1 MIHFDASEREAVM
14 ASEPESVEEMYRSA
28 VRTAAAGLAINLT
41 LGVVKL
47 VGGVVGHSFALI
59 SDAVNSIGDSLG
71 SVIVLFALRVA
82 QKPPDSDHPYGHTRA
97 EAVAG
102 LSVAWIIIFS
112 ALSVGW
118 EAIQGLGDKQS
129 IPALWTLWIAAG
141 NMVLKEGLYHFNKT
155 IGERVGSQSLVANA
169 WDHRADALCSFAAV
183 IGLAAV
189 QWGGKRFALAD
200 EIAALVV
207 VVLILVSASR
217 LLRGSATELM
227 DEQADD
233 ETVDAIRQAALEV
246 DGVRA
251 VEKLRV
257 RKSGMEC
264 FADIH
269 VEVDPHLTVERGHKI
284 GHDVKERL
292 INEITSLRDVLV
304 HLEPETNRP
313 ESPPHDQ

>member
-1 MIHFDASEREAVM
+1 MADAGA
-14 ASEPESVEEMYRSA
+14 PESVEAMYRSA
-28 VRTAAAGLAINLT
+28 TRTAAAGLAINLT

-47 VGGVVGHSFALI
+47 LGGIFGRSFALV

-71 SVIVLFALRVA
+71 TAIVLFALRVA
-82 QKPPDSDHPYGHTRA
+82 QKPPDPDHPYGHTRA

-102 LSVAWIIIFS
+102 ISVAWIIIFS

-118 EAIQGLGDKQS
+118 EAIQGLRDKQS
-129 IPALWTLWIAAG
+129 VPAFWTLWIAAA
-141 NMVLKEGLYHFNKT
+141 NVVIKEVLYHVNKA
-155 IGERVGSQSLVANA
+155 IGERIGSQSLVANA
-169 WDHRADALCSFAAV
+169 WDHRADALSSLAAV

-189 QWGGKRFALAD
+189 QWGGKRFVLAD

-207 VVLILVSASR
+207 VALILISSVR
-217 LLRGSATELM
+217 LLRNSAVELM
-227 DEQADD
+227 DQQADE
-233 ETVDAIRQAALEV
+233 ETVDAIRRTALAV
-246 DGVRA
+246 QGVRA

-257 RKSGMEC
+257 RRSGMEC

-269 VEVDPHLTVERGHKI
+269 IEVDPQLTVERGHKI

-292 INEITSLRDVLV
+292 VKEVTSLRDVLV
-304 HLEPETNRP
+304 HLEPETNRG